1 MLKLEYDG
9 AKPNYLKITTDIYF
23 DKNEFFIGDIVLL
36 KNYLMTKLSA
46 FQQDTDIN
54 YINDYINKSEGFE
67 IMEVGAANL
76 NGYYN
81 IFYIMAPGTFN
92 KTLGQ
97 YQVNMNLITC
107 LNNYNGQIITPV
119 TNGNIMNL
127 SLQHSIS
134 MKLNIIVDDATILEP
149 QKNFYT

>member
-1 MLKLEYDG
+1 
-9 AKPNYLKITTDIYF
+9 
-23 DKNEFFIGDIVLL
+23 
-36 KNYLMTKLSA
+36 MT
-46 FQQDTDIN
+46 
-54 YINDYINKSEGFE
+54 
-67 IMEVGAANL
+67 
-76 NGYYN
+76 
-81 IFYIMAPGTFN
+81 PGTFN

-97 YQVNMNLITC
+97 YQVNMNIITC
-107 LNNYNGQIITPV
+107 INNYNGQIITPV